1 MVGREAIKLCID
13 CKDLRAEIIFT
24 NDEKDFDPLKLDE
37 VPFWQDEY
45 SSFMPIRV
53 TFDELDGV
61 FKTEGIVKGLF
72 IPSQQII
79 NNIKNDVIITDDF
92 LADPLSQ
99 QGTSLLPLKLS
110 NMEIHMLVI
119 TTVNMCQR

>member
-1 MVGREAIKLCID
+1 MSRKPIPFKTMTLEQAAKFLECDVDDLFQWWEERAIKLCID

-92 LADPLSQ
+92 LADPF
-99 QGTSLLPLKLS
+99 
-110 NMEIHMLVI
+110 
-119 TTVNMCQR
+119 